1 MNILVIGNGF
11 DLAHELPTSYQ
22 DFLRFTDRYL
32 FDYGNIPDKLESEI
46 GSLVSEN
53 KWIKHFKKFYEDN
66 GWIGFEKEISDI
78 IQIIDQKIPEFE
90 RIRERGSGSVKFNS
104 KEQKKLEDF
113 DSTVKQG
120 VVFDVDY
127 ILNIKGHMIDDLNK
141 LIRCLEI
148 YLDYIVNKI
157 TIGISSQDIK
167 SLKIDKVLCFN
178 YTKTYERIYDTAK
191 KGKIEYDFIHGV
203 ADESNTIETDNIV
216 LGIDEYLSKKRRNKD
231 LEFIEFKKY
240 YQRIHKQTGCK
251 YKDWISAI
259 IQDNNEY
266 MENIRQQQ
274 IDLDN
279 DRGMGFEG
287 SRTRG
292 NLQQLK
298 KNPPKHNLYIF
309 GHSLDITD
317 KDILKELILTDNVYT
332 TIFYHN
338 KKEFGRKI
346 ANLVK
351 IIGQDELIRRT
362 GGSTKTIEFKQ
373 QQDMIPI
380 STNK

>member
-11 DLAHELPTSYQ
+11 DLAHKLPTSYQ
-22 DFLRFTDRYL
+22 DFLKFTD
-32 FDYGNIPDKLESEI
+32 DYTSKYECLSDELKFEI
-46 GSLVSEN
+46 KSLVFCN
-53 KWIKHFKKFYEDN
+53 KLIKHFKNFYDNN
-66 GWIGFEKEISDI
+66 GWIGFENELSGIV
-78 IQIIDQKIPEFE
+78 QIIDKKVPEFE
-90 RIRERGSGSVKFNS
+90 IIKEKGSGAVKFS
-104 KEQKKLEDF
+104 LHEQQRLEDF
-113 DSTVKQG
+113 DSTIKQG
-120 VVFDVDY
+120 CIFDVSY
-127 ILNIKGHMIDDLNK
+127 ISNIKKCLVEDLNK

-148 YLDYIVNKI
+148 YLDRIVNEI
-157 TIGISSQDIK
+157 TIDTQSRDIK
-167 SLKIDKVLCFN
+167 ELEIDKVLSFN
-178 YTKTYERIYDTAK
+178 YTNTYKRVYDSAISS
-191 KGKIEYDFIHGV
+191 KIEYDYIHGMAV
-203 ADESNTIETDNIV
+203 ESNTIETNNIV
-216 LGIDEYLSKKRRNKD
+216 LGIDEYLPEQRRNED
-231 LEFIEFKKY
+231 IEFIEFKKY
-240 YQRIHKQTGCK
+240 YQRIHKQTGCN

-266 MENIRQQQ
+266 IENIRQQQ

-279 DRGMGFEG
+279 NRGMGCEG
-287 SRTRG
+287 ARTWR

-298 KNPPKHNLYIF
+298 KNPPKNNLYIF

-351 IIGQDELIRRT
+351 IIGQDELIRKT

-380 STNK
+380 NTND